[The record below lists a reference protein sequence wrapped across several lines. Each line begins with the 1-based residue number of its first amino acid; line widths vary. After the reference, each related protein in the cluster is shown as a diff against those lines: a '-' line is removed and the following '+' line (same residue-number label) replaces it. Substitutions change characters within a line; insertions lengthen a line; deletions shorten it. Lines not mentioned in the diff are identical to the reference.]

1 MAKIAI
7 LGFGTVGSGVYEVL
21 CRNAAGVS
29 RRAGEPVEV
38 KYILDPK
45 DFSAHPAAQLFIKNF
60 DTILEDPEVKVVV
73 ETIGGTRFAYPYVK
87 ACLESGRSVCTSNKE
102 MVATYGA
109 ELLALAKAHGCA
121 FLFEASVGGGTPI
134 ITPMHQCLAANVIT
148 EVEGIVNG
156 TTNFM
161 LTKMVRENLGF
172 DEALK
177 IAQELGYA
185 ETKDPGDDVDGRDAC
200 RKIAILSSLVCGHQ
214 IYPQNIPTRGIRDI
228 TAGDVAAA
236 EKLGC
241 VIKLI
246 AWMKRGEDG
255 SVAAGVEPCLVPKV
269 NQLAGVDD
277 VFNAV
282 LVKGDMLGDVV
293 FYGKGAGKLPTA
305 SAVVADVVDAL
316 KNGSK
321 VHDSLFWQPAEPVE
335 GMLTDPAP
343 AAYYVRVEGIAP
355 AVAEA
360 IYGKGHVVDEHF
372 DGCAYFVDSADGKA
386 LAEAA
391 RKVREAGAPPS
402 ARGSLS
408 GRGEGTAMKIK
419 VSVPATSA
427 NIGSGFDALG
437 LAVTLYNTVTFEESD
452 HLDISAADGTRIP
465 RGESNLVYRSAK
477 GLFDKVGK
485 TMPPLKLVQ
494 TNAIPMAR
502 GLGSSSACII
512 AGLLGANRML
522 GDVLN
527 TQELLTLATSIEG
540 HPDNVAP
547 ALLGGLTSSVFEDG
561 VVYSVKRD
569 VDESLCFAAIVPDY
583 KLLTEAARAALPK
596 EVTHKDAVYN
606 LSRAALIPAA
616 FCEGRHDLLAIATE
630 DKLHQPYRMP
640 LMPGS
645 KEVFD
650 MARLC
655 GAKAV
660 YVSGAGSTVMAVAEK
675 ASAEKF
681 YSKLEKGLEL
691 LEGLDGCE
699 AFTLLRLDADN
710 TGATVE

>member
-45 DFSAHPAAQLFIKNF
+45 DFSDHPAAQLFIKNF

-109 ELLALAKAHGCA
+109 ELLALARAHNCA

-228 TAGDVAAA
+228 TADDVAAA

-246 AWMKRGEDG
+246 AWMKRGE
-255 SVAAGVEPCLVPKV
+255 
-269 NQLAGVDD
+269 
-277 VFNAV
+277 
-282 LVKGDMLGDVV
+282 MLGDVV

-316 KNGSK
+316 KNGVK

-360 IYGKGHVVDEHF
+360 IYGKGHVVEEHF
-372 DGCAYFVDSADGKA
+372 DGCSYFVDSADDKA

-391 RKVREAGAPPS
+391 RKVEAMG
-402 ARGSLS
+402 GS
-408 GRGEGTAMKIK
+408 
-419 VSVPATSA
+419 V
-427 NIGSGFDALG
+427 
-437 LAVTLYNTVTFEESD
+437 
-452 HLDISAADGTRIP
+452 
-465 RGESNLVYRSAK
+465 
-477 GLFDKVGK
+477 
-485 TMPPLKLVQ
+485 KLVLRRL
-494 TNAIPMAR
+494 P
-502 GLGSSSACII
+502 
-512 AGLLGANRML
+512 
-522 GDVLN
+522 
-527 TQELLTLATSIEG
+527 
-540 HPDNVAP
+540 
-547 ALLGGLTSSVFEDG
+547 ED
-561 VVYSVKRD
+561 
-569 VDESLCFAAIVPDY
+569 A
-583 KLLTEAARAALPK
+583 
-596 EVTHKDAVYN
+596 
-606 LSRAALIPAA
+606 
-616 FCEGRHDLLAIATE
+616 
-630 DKLHQPYRMP
+630 
-640 LMPGS
+640 
-645 KEVFD
+645 
-650 MARLC
+650 
-655 GAKAV
+655 
-660 YVSGAGSTVMAVAEK
+660 
-675 ASAEKF
+675 
-681 YSKLEKGLEL
+681 
-691 LEGLDGCE
+691 
-699 AFTLLRLDADN
+699 
-710 TGATVE
+710 

>member
-45 DFSAHPAAQLFIKNF
+45 DFSDHPAAQLFIKNF
-60 DTILEDPEVKVVV
+60 DAILEDPEVKVVV

-109 ELLALAKAHGCA
+109 ELLALARAHNCA

-148 EVEGIVNG
+148 EV
-156 TTNFM
+156 
-161 LTKMVRENLGF
+161 
-172 DEALK
+172 
-177 IAQELGYA
+177 
-185 ETKDPGDDVDGRDAC
+185 
-200 RKIAILSSLVCGHQ
+200 VCGHQ

-228 TAGDVAAA
+228 TVDDVAAA

-255 SVAAGVEPCLVPKV
+255 SVAAGVEPCLVPKA

-316 KNGSK
+316 KNGVK
-321 VHDSLFWQPAEPVE
+321 VHDSLFWQPADPVE

-360 IYGKGHVVDEHF
+360 IYGKGHVVEEHF
-372 DGCAYFVDSADGKA
+372 DGCSYFVDSADGKA

-391 RKVREAGAPPS
+391 RKVEAMG
-402 ARGSLS
+402 GS
-408 GRGEGTAMKIK
+408 
-419 VSVPATSA
+419 V
-427 NIGSGFDALG
+427 
-437 LAVTLYNTVTFEESD
+437 
-452 HLDISAADGTRIP
+452 
-465 RGESNLVYRSAK
+465 
-477 GLFDKVGK
+477 
-485 TMPPLKLVQ
+485 KLVLRRL
-494 TNAIPMAR
+494 P
-502 GLGSSSACII
+502 
-512 AGLLGANRML
+512 
-522 GDVLN
+522 
-527 TQELLTLATSIEG
+527 
-540 HPDNVAP
+540 
-547 ALLGGLTSSVFEDG
+547 ED
-561 VVYSVKRD
+561 
-569 VDESLCFAAIVPDY
+569 A
-583 KLLTEAARAALPK
+583 
-596 EVTHKDAVYN
+596 
-606 LSRAALIPAA
+606 
-616 FCEGRHDLLAIATE
+616 
-630 DKLHQPYRMP
+630 
-640 LMPGS
+640 
-645 KEVFD
+645 
-650 MARLC
+650 
-655 GAKAV
+655 
-660 YVSGAGSTVMAVAEK
+660 
-675 ASAEKF
+675 
-681 YSKLEKGLEL
+681 
-691 LEGLDGCE
+691 
-699 AFTLLRLDADN
+699 
-710 TGATVE
+710 